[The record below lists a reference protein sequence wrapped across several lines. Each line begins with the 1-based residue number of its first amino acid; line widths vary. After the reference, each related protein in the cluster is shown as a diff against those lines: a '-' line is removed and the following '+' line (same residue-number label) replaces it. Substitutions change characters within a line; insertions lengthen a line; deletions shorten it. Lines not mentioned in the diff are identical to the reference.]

1 MGIKPVVSERVSPRW
16 EPCRGRSIG
25 SKESGTYLLPEGV
38 LDVLSQACHQ
48 QGQET
53 GEVDGWCHG
62 VGHSAVGESAGSRK
76 LC

>member
-1 MGIKPVVSERVSPRW
+1 M
-16 EPCRGRSIG
+16 
-25 SKESGTYLLPEGV
+25 ESGTYLLPEGV

-62 VGHSAVGESAGSRK
+62 VGHCAVGERVRGAGS
-76 LC
+76 CAN